1 MQQAHAALA
10 GTQFSMSPGPPWWD
24 AMDRD
29 LWPESLHEDIKPLW
43 DETHGDRQSELVV
56 IGSEFDHKAAEA
68 ALNACL
74 LTEEEMVGGFEVWA
88 KMDDPFAAAWELELE
103 MAAQQMQGHTHDH
116 DHHDHDHAH
125 PLK

>member
-1 MQQAHAALA
+1 MEDADLGPVVAVLMECFYKDALTLAAD
-10 GTQFSMSPGPPWWD
+10 QF
-24 AMDRD
+24 
-29 LWPESLHEDIKPLW
+29 
-43 DETHGDRQSELVV
+43 
-56 IGSEFDHKAAEA
+56 
-68 ALNACL
+68 
-74 LTEEEMVGGFEVWA
+74 TEEEMVGGFEVWA